1 MSIKVK
7 LKLNKTFLLI
17 SNITDINMYIY
28 NIYIYIYIYILVG
41 KGAKGSSIFY
51 AKVKKYW

>member
-17 SNITDINMYIY
+17 SNITYINIYIY
-28 NIYIYIYIYILVG
+28 NIYIHIYIG
-41 KGAKGSSIFY
+41 GQGCERE
-51 AKVKKYW
+51 